1 MAIRRTGP
9 HDVNIDKDNYTA
21 LLRPFADEESATRAI
36 QLFLGTNSAVT
47 REAMY
52 TIEIINNLIQ
62 SNNGKSDL
70 FQRIPPE
77 VFGGVSEG
85 GRKNVAASLICRASH
100 GTGAAQQEGLPG
112 REAAQAERE
121 RRQRL
126 IEDYAR
132 KDGCWSDDPAGD
144 QEALGRRHNKNIDGA
159 ESKVFFDD
167 RGQVF
172 KVMNFKNAVDYERFL
187 DRISS
192 HNATYPEALI
202 HVEGFGRG
210 DDGDIVTVVR
220 QPQIQGRKPTQ
231 AEIDE
236 GMVQRGFNKIGDD
249 IFSFYV
255 SQLENVAI
263 SDLNDENCVI
273 TQEGNLIV
281 FDCNAMLKTMRL
293 REAPEIFTFRDLL
306 PNAYDDKAWIAI
318 LGPKFRDIT
327 EQEKSEIVKELRLTG
342 KVNGLINGKHIE
354 LKNPT
359 ATKRVV
365 GGKEITVFEG
375 PVLVGNPSLFNEKT
389 WKVPELRYNEDSVRS
404 ILSTIHALAPRII
417 PMDEFFSR
425 PELAGQAANYK
436 GGASLRNDYK
446 DQLQK
451 TGRIEGLVNYKY
463 LVAADPQHPG
473 NLLVSEPSAI
483 KFMLWT
489 HSGNI
494 EGFKGRL
501 TSEQKSALA
510 EGKTV
515 LHEGKAIIYDIA
527 KGRIDNAPPSQL
539 RRNKTQSQAQE
550 AERKNSIRI

>member
-36 QLFLGTNSAVT
+36 QLFLGTDSAVS

-62 SNNGKSDL
+62 SNNGKSNL

-77 VFGGVSEG
+77 VFGGMSKG
-85 GRKNVAASLICRASH
+85 GRRNVAASLICRASH
-100 GTGAAQQEGLPG
+100 GTGTAQQEGFPG

-126 IEDYAR
+126 IEDFAR
-132 KDGCWSDDPAGD
+132 KDGCWEDDPIANQISQGH
-144 QEALGRRHNKNIDGA
+144 RHEDDIDGA

-167 RGQVF
+167 KGLVF

-187 DRISS
+187 DRVSS

-210 DDGDIVTVVR
+210 EDGDIVTVVR

-231 AEIDE
+231 TEIDE
-236 GMVQRGFNKIGDD
+236 GMEQRGFNKIGDD
-249 IFSFYV
+249 VFSFYV
-255 SQLENVAI
+255 SQLENIAI

-273 TQEGNLIV
+273 TKEGNLIV

-293 REAPEIFTFRDLL
+293 RETPEIFAFRDLL
-306 PNAYDDKAWIAI
+306 PGAYDDRAWIAI
-318 LGPKFRDIT
+318 LGPKYKDIT

-342 KVNGLINGKHIE
+342 KVNGLVNGKHIE
-354 LKNPT
+354 LKNPK
-359 ATKRVV
+359 AVKKIIDGREV
-365 GGKEITVFEG
+365 TVYEG
-375 PVLVGNPSLFNEKT
+375 PVLIGKPSLFNEKT

-404 ILSTIHALAPRII
+404 ILSTIHTLAPRIV
-417 PMDEFFSR
+417 PVDEFFSR

-446 DQLQK
+446 EQLQK

-463 LVAADPQHPG
+463 LVAADPRHPG
-473 NLLVSEPSAI
+473 NLLVSEPKAI
-483 KFMLWT
+483 RFMLWT
-489 HSGNI
+489 NSGNI
-494 EGFKGRL
+494 EGFKERL
-501 TSEQKSALA
+501 TTEQKNALA
-510 EGKTV
+510 EGKTI
-515 LHEGKAIIYDIA
+515 LHEGKPIIFDIA

-550 AERKNSIRI
+550 TERKNSVRI